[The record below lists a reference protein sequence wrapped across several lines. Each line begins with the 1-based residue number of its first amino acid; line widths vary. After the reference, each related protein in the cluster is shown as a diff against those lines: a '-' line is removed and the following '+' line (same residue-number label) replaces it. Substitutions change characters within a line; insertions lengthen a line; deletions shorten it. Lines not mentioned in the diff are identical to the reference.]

1 MPDAYRENTKF
12 PTMEGNPPIMR
23 RSALAAIAAI
33 GSASLLVA
41 GCSKADDNK
50 NTDNTKSAGANAATK
65 DVVNASTKKG
75 GTVTYEYSDVP
86 DSFDP
91 GNTYYAYMYNLSR
104 LYARPLMTFQP
115 GAGEKGNTL
124 VPDLAASAG
133 VPSDGGKT
141 WTYKLRTG
149 LKYQD
154 GTAITSKDVKYAVER
169 SNFARDVLSL
179 GPNYFQQFLVGGDK
193 YKGPYKDKSG
203 KGLSSIE
210 TPDDTTVVFHLKT
223 AFQEFDYLVASPQT
237 APVPQAKDN
246 GVDYVKNIVS
256 SGSYKFDSYADGKQ
270 AVLVRNE
277 NWDAKSD
284 PLRKQYPDKIVVKL
298 KVAAETIDKDVLAGD
313 AIDLG
318 GGGVQAATQAQ
329 LLSSADK
336 KANTDN
342 TYGGRLVYM
351 AINTKVKPFNNVA
364 CRKAVQFAIDKV
376 SVQTAEGGPIRGDIA
391 STVLPPDI
399 PGYAKSDVYASTDSK
414 GDAAKAKDQ
423 LKACGKSTIST
434 NISARSD
441 RPQEIDAATAIIA
454 SLKKAGIN
462 ATLKQYPS
470 GKYFTD
476 YAGVPKFTEK
486 QNIGLIMMQW
496 GADWPSGYGFLQQ
509 ILNGSAIGDSGNTN
523 LSQYDNKDVNALLEK
538 AIGTEDN
545 AARNGLYTEIDKK
558 TMDDAVLVPLTYF
571 KVLLARPQYATNLVS
586 TAAFSGQYDY
596 LNIGTTKK

>member
-1 MPDAYRENTKF
+1 
-12 PTMEGNPPIMR
+12 MEGIPPIMR

-33 GSASLLVA
+33 GSATLLVS

-50 NTDNTKSAGANAATK
+50 DGNDGGGSSAAANAATK
-65 DVVNASTKKG
+65 GVVNASDKKG
-75 GTVTYEYSDVP
+75 GTVTYELSDVP

-91 GNTYYAYMYNLSR
+91 GNTYYAYMYNFSR
-104 LYARPLMTFQP
+104 LYARPLMTFEP
-115 GAGEKGNTL
+115 GPGSKGNTL
-124 VPDLAASAG
+124 VPDLAASKG

-141 WTYKLRTG
+141 WTYKLRSG

-193 YKGPYKDKSG
+193 YKGPYKDKSA

-210 TPDDTTVVFHLKT
+210 TPDDTTIVFHLKQ
-223 AFQEFDYLVASPQT
+223 AFQEFDYLVSAPQT

-256 SGSYKFDSYADGKQ
+256 SGSYQFQSYQDGKQ
-270 AVLVRNE
+270 AVLVRNK
-277 NWDAKSD
+277 NWDPKTD
-284 PLRKQYPDKIVVKL
+284 PLRKQLPDKIVVNL
-298 KVAAETIDKDVLAGD
+298 KVNAETIDKDVQAGD

-318 GGGVQAATQAQ
+318 GTGVQAATQAQ
-329 LLSSADK
+329 VLTDASK

-351 AINTKVKPFNNVA
+351 AINTKLKPFDNVA
-364 CRKAVQFAIDKV
+364 CRKAVEYAIDKV
-376 SVQTAEGGPIRGDIA
+376 SVQTAEGGPIRGDVA
-391 STVLPPDI
+391 TTVLPPDI
-399 PGYAKSDVYASTDSK
+399 PGYSKSDVYATTGNK
-414 GDAAKAKDQ
+414 GDVAKAKAQ
-423 LKACGKSTIST
+423 LKACGKTSINT
-434 NISARSD
+434 NITARSD
-441 RPQEIDAATAIIA
+441 RPQEIDAATAIIN
-454 SLKKAGIN
+454 SLKAVGIN

-476 YAGVPKFTEK
+476 YAGVPKFDNK
-486 QNIGLIMMQW
+486 QNVGLMMMQW

-509 ILNGSAIGDSGNTN
+509 ILNGQAISQSGNTN
-523 LSQYDNKDVNALLEK
+523 LSQYDNKTVNTLLAK
-538 AIGTEDN
+538 AIGTQDDAE
-545 AARNGLYTEIDKK
+545 RNSIYTQIDKQ
-558 TMDDAVLVPLTYF
+558 TMDDAALVPLTYF
-571 KVLLARPQYATNLVS
+571 KVLLARPTTFTNLVS

-596 LNIGTTKK
+596 LNIGVASK

>member
-1 MPDAYRENTKF
+1 
-12 PTMEGNPPIMR
+12 MR

-50 NTDNTKSAGANAATK
+50 NNDNTKSAGANAATT
-65 DVVNASTKKG
+65 DVVNASTQKG

-124 VPDLAASAG
+124 VPDLAAGKG

-141 WTYKLRTG
+141 WTYKLRSG

-154 GTAITSKDVKYAVER
+154 GAAITSKDVKYAVER

-193 YKGPYKDKSG
+193 YKGPYKDKSA

-256 SGSYKFDSYADGKQ
+256 SGSYKFQSYSDGKQ

-277 NWDAKSD
+277 NWDAKTD
-284 PLRKQYPDKIVVKL
+284 PLRKQYPAKIVVNL
-298 KVAAETIDKDVLAGD
+298 KVNAETIDKDVLAGD

-336 KANTDN
+336 KAGTDN

-351 AINTKVKPFNNVA
+351 AINTKVKPFDKVE

-376 SVQTAEGGPIRGDIA
+376 SVQTAEGGPVRGDVA

-399 PGYAKSDVYASTDSK
+399 PGYAKADAYASAGNK
-414 GDAAKAKDQ
+414 GDAAKAKEQ
-423 LKACGKSTIST
+423 LKACGKTAINT

-441 RPQEIDAATAIIA
+441 RPQEIDAATAIIN
-454 SLKKAGIN
+454 SLKTVGIN
-462 ATLKQYPS
+462 ASLKQYPS

-486 QNIGLIMMQW
+486 NNIGLIMMQW

-509 ILNGSAIGDSGNTN
+509 ILNGSAIGASGNTN

-538 AIGTEDN
+538 AIGTQDDS
-545 AARNGLYTEIDKK
+545 ARNSLYTEIDKK

-571 KVLLARPQYATNLVS
+571 KVLLARPKYATNLVS

>member
-1 MPDAYRENTKF
+1 
-12 PTMEGNPPIMR
+12 MEGNPPIMR

-50 NTDNTKSAGANAATK
+50 NNDNTKSAGANAATT
-65 DVVNASTKKG
+65 DVVNASTQKG

-124 VPDLAASAG
+124 VPDLAAGKG

-141 WTYKLRTG
+141 WTYKLRSG

-154 GTAITSKDVKYAVER
+154 GAAITSKDVKYAVER

-193 YKGPYKDKSG
+193 YKGPYKDKSA

-256 SGSYKFDSYADGKQ
+256 SGSYKFQSYSDGKQ

-277 NWDAKSD
+277 NWDAKTD
-284 PLRKQYPDKIVVKL
+284 PLRKQYPAKIVVNL
-298 KVAAETIDKDVLAGD
+298 KVNAETIDKDVLAGD

-336 KANTDN
+336 KAGTDN

-351 AINTKVKPFNNVA
+351 AINTKVKPFDKVE

-376 SVQTAEGGPIRGDIA
+376 SVQTAEGGPVRGDVA

-399 PGYAKSDVYASTDSK
+399 PGYAKADAYASAGNK
-414 GDAAKAKDQ
+414 GDAAKAKEQ
-423 LKACGKSTIST
+423 LKACGKTAINT

-441 RPQEIDAATAIIA
+441 RPQEIDAATAIIN
-454 SLKKAGIN
+454 SLKKVGIN
-462 ATLKQYPS
+462 ASLKQYPS

-486 QNIGLIMMQW
+486 NNIGLIMMQW

-509 ILNGSAIGDSGNTN
+509 ILNGSAIGASGNTN

-538 AIGTEDN
+538 AIGTQDDS
-545 AARNGLYTEIDKK
+545 ARNSLYTEIDKK

-571 KVLLARPQYATNLVS
+571 KVLLARPKYATNLVS

>member
-1 MPDAYRENTKF
+1 
-12 PTMEGNPPIMR
+12 MR

-50 NTDNTKSAGANAATK
+50 NTDNTKSAGANAATT
-65 DVVNASTKKG
+65 DVVNASTQKG

-141 WTYKLRTG
+141 WTYKLRAG

-193 YKGPYKDKSG
+193 YKGPYKDKSA

-256 SGSYKFDSYADGKQ
+256 SGSYKFESYADGKQ

-277 NWDAKSD
+277 NWDAKTD
-284 PLRKQYPDKIVVKL
+284 PLRKQYPNKIVVNL

-329 LLSSADK
+329 VLSSADK

-351 AINTKVKPFNNVA
+351 AINTKVKPFDNVA

-376 SVQTAEGGPIRGDIA
+376 SVQTAEGGPVRGDIA

-399 PGYAKSDVYASTDSK
+399 PGYAKSDVYASAGSK

-423 LKACGKSTIST
+423 LKACGKSSINT

-441 RPQEIDAATAIIA
+441 RPQEIDAATAIIN
-454 SLKKAGIN
+454 SLKKVGIN
-462 ATLKQYPS
+462 ASLKQYPS

-486 QNIGLIMMQW
+486 NNIGLIMMQW
-496 GADWPSGYGFLQQ
+496 GADWPSGYGFQQQ
-509 ILNGSAIGDSGNTN
+509 ILNGSAIGASGNTN

-538 AIGTEDN
+538 AIGTQDT
-545 AARNGLYTEIDKK
+545 AARNALYTEIDKK

>member
-1 MPDAYRENTKF
+1 
-12 PTMEGNPPIMR
+12 MEGNPPIMR

-50 NTDNTKSAGANAATK
+50 NDGTAKSAGANAATTG
-65 DVVNASTKKG
+65 VVNASAKKG

-115 GAGEKGNTL
+115 GAGQKGNTL
-124 VPDLAASAG
+124 VPDLAAGKG

-203 KGLSSIE
+203 KGLDSIA

-256 SGSYKFDSYADGKQ
+256 SGSYKFQSYSDGKQ

-277 NWDAKSD
+277 NWDAKTD
-284 PLRKQYPDKIVVKL
+284 PLRKQYPDKIVVNL
-298 KVAAETIDKDVLAGD
+298 KVNAETIDKDVLAGD

-329 LLSSADK
+329 LLTSADK

-351 AINTKVKPFNNVA
+351 AINTKVKPFDNVA

-376 SVQTAEGGPIRGDIA
+376 SVQTAEGGPIRGDVA

-399 PGYAKSDVYASTDSK
+399 PGYAKSDVYASAGNK

-434 NISARSD
+434 NITARSD

-454 SLKKAGIN
+454 SLKTAGIN

-538 AIGTEDN
+538 AIGTQDN

>member
-1 MPDAYRENTKF
+1 
-12 PTMEGNPPIMR
+12 MR

-50 NTDNTKSAGANAATK
+50 NTDNTKSAGANAATT
-65 DVVNASTKKG
+65 DVVNASTQKG

-141 WTYKLRTG
+141 WTYKLRAG

-193 YKGPYKDKSG
+193 YKGPYKDKSA

-256 SGSYKFDSYADGKQ
+256 SGSYKFESYADGKQ

-277 NWDAKSD
+277 NWDAKTD
-284 PLRKQYPDKIVVKL
+284 PLRKQYPNKIVVNL

-351 AINTKVKPFNNVA
+351 AINTKVKPFDNVA

-376 SVQTAEGGPIRGDIA
+376 SVQTAEGGPVRGDIA

-399 PGYAKSDVYASTDSK
+399 PGYAKSDVYASAGSK
-414 GDAAKAKDQ
+414 GDAAKAKEQ
-423 LKACGKSTIST
+423 LKACGKSSIST

-441 RPQEIDAATAIIA
+441 RPQEIDAATAIIN
-454 SLKKAGIN
+454 SLKKVGIN
-462 ATLKQYPS
+462 ASLKQYPS

-486 QNIGLIMMQW
+486 NNIGLIMMQW
-496 GADWPSGYGFLQQ
+496 GADWPSGYGFQQQ
-509 ILNGSAIGDSGNTN
+509 ILNGSAIGASGNTN

-538 AIGTEDN
+538 AIGTQDN
-545 AARNGLYTEIDKK
+545 AARNALYTEIDKK